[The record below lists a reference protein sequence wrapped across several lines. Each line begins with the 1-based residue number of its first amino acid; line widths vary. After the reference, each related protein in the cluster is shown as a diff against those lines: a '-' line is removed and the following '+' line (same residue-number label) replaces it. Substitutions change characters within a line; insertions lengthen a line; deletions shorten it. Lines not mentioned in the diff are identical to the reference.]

1 MILLNFSHPLTPAQ
15 LAQLEA
21 LTGVGVARV
30 IAAPAQFDTG
40 QPFAAQVDALLA
52 GVPLTAEA
60 WQTAPLL
67 IVPPALNFITAVLLA
82 ELHGRMGYFP
92 AIVRLRP
99 VAESV
104 PPRYVVAEV
113 INLQAVREAAR
124 QRRSGTNGGVG
135 WMSLNAF

>member
-15 LAQLEA
+15 LAQIEA
-21 LTGVGVARV
+21 ITGAAVERV

-40 QPFAAQVDALLA
+40 RPFAPQVLDLLA
-52 GVPLTAEA
+52 QVPLTAEE
-60 WQTAPLL
+60 WQTTPLL

-92 AIVRLRP
+92 PIVRLRP
-99 VAESV
+99 APESL
-104 PPRYVVAEV
+104 PPRFEVAEV

-124 QRRSGTNGGVG
+124 QLR
-135 WMSLNAF
+135 